1 MLEKSVSGGEGL
13 RAPVQ
18 VGARG
23 PRSEIYDL
31 ALPASKDP
39 YKALDL
45 YVVSEIVSRVFR
57 GVCV

>member
-39 YKALDL
+39 YKALMCKQYSVD
-45 YVVSEIVSRVFR
+45 F
-57 GVCV
+57 GAD